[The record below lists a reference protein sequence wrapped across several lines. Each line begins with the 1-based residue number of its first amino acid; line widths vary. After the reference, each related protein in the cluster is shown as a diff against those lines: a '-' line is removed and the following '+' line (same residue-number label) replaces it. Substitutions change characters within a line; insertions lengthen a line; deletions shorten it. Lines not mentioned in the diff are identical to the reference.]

1 MTKQS
6 IIIADDLKDKCLN
19 LTTLENE
26 RKQLREETLQ
36 WISLSALSKLRVA
49 WGG

>member
-1 MTKQS
+1 MNTQS
-6 IIIADDLKDKCLN
+6 IIDSNDVHGKFMDMTA
-19 LTTLENE
+19 LEKE
-26 RKQLREETLQ
+26 RKQLREETLE